1 MLEAKLNEAA
11 LLKRLLDA
19 VKELV
24 TDANFDCNEEGI
36 TLQAMDNSH
45 VALVA
50 VKLKADGFQK
60 YRCDRPIP
68 LGVNL
73 GSLTK
78 VLKCAK
84 DDDICTLKAADDA
97 DILSLT
103 YQAKNQ
109 DRIAEYEMKLMD
121 IDADTLGIPDTEYD
135 ASVTMP
141 SGEFARIVRDLS
153 LLGESVRIEVSKE
166 GIRFVS
172 DGEAANGNILLK
184 QNAEAAKKGK
194 KGSSSK
200 RKGSDDED
208 DEDEEKPDPEDEEG
222 AAGSDEEVSGG
233 EGGKKKVKK
242 EKVKKEEK
250 DGEDVEMANG
260 ADEADE
266 DEDAG
271 EFKPSK
277 KEAGSDA
284 EEEDDDEE
292 EGGSG
297 KKRKKAPGKSGKPA
311 KKAKKGEADADADDD
326 FEGVRIEM
334 NQAVTLTF
342 SLKYLVNFSKSSAL
356 SKKVQLMMSND
367 VPLLVS
373 YGFNQGHIRYYL
385 APKIGDD

>member
-1 MLEAKLNEAA
+1 MLEAKLSEAA
-11 LLKRLLDA
+11 ILKRLLDA

-24 TDANFDCNEEGI
+24 SDANFDCNEEGI
-36 TLQAMDNSH
+36 NLQAMDNSH

-50 VKLKADGFQK
+50 VKLDASGFKK

-84 DDDICTLKAADDA
+84 DDDMCTLKAADDA
-97 DILSLT
+97 DILTLT
-103 YQAKNQ
+103 YEAKNA

-141 SGEFARIVRDLS
+141 SSEFARIVRDLS

-184 QNAEAAKKGK
+184 QTAEAPSKK

-200 RKGSDDED
+200 RKQDED
-208 DEDEEKPDPEDEEG
+208 DEDDAGPEEEEG
-222 AAGSDEEVSGG
+222 QDEEEVSDG
-233 EGGKKKVKK
+233 EGGKKKIKK
-242 EKVKKEEK
+242 EKVKKEEN
-250 DGEDVEMANG
+250 GEDVEMNG
-260 ADEADE
+260 ADDEE

-277 KEAGSDA
+277 QEGSDA
-284 EEEDDDEE
+284 EEEDEDED
-292 EGGSG
+292 GGSS
-297 KKRKKAPGKSGKPA
+297 KKRKKAPGKAGKPA
-311 KKAKKGEADADADDD
+311 KKAKKAKGGDEDEDEEDD

-356 SKKVQLMMSND
+356 AKKVQLMMSND

>member
-1 MLEAKLNEAA
+1 MLEAKLSEAA
-11 LLKRLLDA
+11 ILKRLLDA

-24 TDANFDCNEEGI
+24 SDANFECNEEAI

-50 VKLKADGFQK
+50 VKLEASGFK
-60 YRCDRPIP
+60 RYRCDRAIP

-84 DDDICTLKAADDA
+84 DDDILTLKATDDA

-103 YQAKNQ
+103 YEAKSTYT

-135 ASVTMP
+135 ASVTLP
-141 SGEFARIVRDLS
+141 SAEFSRIVRDLS

-172 DGEAANGNILLK
+172 DGEAANGNILLR
-184 QNAEAAKKGK
+184 QSAEAAPK
-194 KGSSSK
+194 KGSS
-200 RKGSDDED
+200 
-208 DEDEEKPDPEDEEG
+208 
-222 AAGSDEEVSGG
+222 
-233 EGGKKKVKK
+233 
-242 EKVKKEEK
+242 
-250 DGEDVEMANG
+250 
-260 ADEADE
+260 
-266 DEDAG
+266 
-271 EFKPSK
+271 
-277 KEAGSDA
+277 
-284 EEEDDDEE
+284 
-292 EGGSG
+292 
-297 KKRKKAPGKSGKPA
+297 
-311 KKAKKGEADADADDD
+311 
-326 FEGVRIEM
+326 GVRIEM

-342 SLKYLVNFSKSSAL
+342 SLKYLVNFSKSSTL

-373 YGFNQGHIRYYL
+373 YEFNQGHIRYYL